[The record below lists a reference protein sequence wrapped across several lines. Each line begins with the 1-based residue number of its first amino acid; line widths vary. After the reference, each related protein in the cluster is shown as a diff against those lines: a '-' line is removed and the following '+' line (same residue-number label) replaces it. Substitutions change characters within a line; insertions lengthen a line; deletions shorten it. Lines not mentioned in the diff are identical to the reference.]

1 MVAQV
6 FHRLTGREPPGDLD
20 DLVLAHAEDHEVG
33 LGVEHDR
40 PADGVAPVI
49 VVSQP
54 PERCLDAAGDDRH
67 AGKGL
72 AGTLTV
78 RHRRPVG
85 TQADPAARTVG
96 IVVADLLVGRVVVD
110 HAVHVAGADAEEQP
124 RPAELPP
131 GLGAAPV
138 GLAEN
143 RDPEAGRLEH
153 PAQDAHRERRVIDVG
168 VARHEDDVH
177 IVPAPRLHLRSGRR
191 QMRQRKRND
200 RQHGKLRG
208 RCVRV
213 NAARRA
219 GGWSNHV
226 LSH

>member
-1 MVAQV
+1 M
-6 FHRLTGREPPGDLD
+6 
-20 DLVLAHAEDHEVG
+20 LAHAEDHEVG

-40 PADGVAPVI
+40 TADSVAPVI

-54 PERCLDAAGDDRH
+54 PQRCLDPPGDDRH
-67 AGKGL
+67 PGKGL
-72 AGTLTV
+72 AGTLTI

-85 TQADPAARTVG
+85 TQADPPARTVR
-96 IVVADLLVGRVVVD
+96 IVIAHLLVGRVVVD
-110 HAVHVAGADAEEQP
+110 HAVHVAGTDAEEQP
-124 RPAELPP
+124 RPAELSP
-131 GLGAAPV
+131 GLCTVPV
-138 GLAEN
+138 RLAEN

-153 PAQDAHRERRVIDVG
+153 PAQDAHRERRMIDVR

-213 NAARRA
+213 NAAQSA
-219 GGWSNHV
+219 GRWSNRV
-226 LSH
+226 ESH